1 MNEKTAPLQ
10 EGDLYV
16 VKQGQLMHVEREG
29 DLPKVPV
36 SEEAKE
42 ALLQLRRRCRRVLGG
57 FRPDVA
63 LVASALIQYAASLP
77 QAETIVRDYD
87 EAIRGSLRQP
97 KASSL
102 DSASC

>member
-16 VKQGQLMHVEREG
+16 VKQGRLMHVEREG

-36 SEEAKE
+36 SEAAKD
-42 ALLQLRRRCRRVLGG
+42 ALLQLRRRCRHALGG

-87 EAIRGSLRQP
+87 EAIRGALRQP
-97 KASSL
+97 NASSL

>member
-1 MNEKTAPLQ
+1 MKEPLAPLQ
-10 EGDLYV
+10 EGELYL
-16 VKQGQLMHVEREG
+16 VKEGHLMHVDREG
-29 DLPKVPV
+29 DMPKVPV

-87 EAIRGSLRQP
+87 EAIRGALRQP
-97 KASSL
+97 NASSL

>member
-1 MNEKTAPLQ
+1 MNEKIAPLQ

-29 DLPKVPV
+29 DLPKVAV
-36 SEEAKE
+36 SVEAKE

-87 EAIRGSLRQP
+87 EAIRSALRQP
-97 KASSL
+97 NASSL